1 MESHSS
7 PNRLDEIVKSLIKKK
22 NKYIFLKDTS
32 IIAIIF
38 FISAAIA
45 SIFSLFSS
53 NPHYYALLKIFV
65 LLIIILAIAKTIV
78 LPLLRKAPKTNI
90 FEDLDNISNGL
101 GEDTLSAIEL
111 KHNITNS
118 SILGTSKE
126 LALAHIDKTTT
137 RLGSLDLS
145 SFYPLSSLRK
155 HLIVATAG
163 FIFASLAVILIP
175 GSFQGYLFSF
185 NLTPLKTGA
194 HLELADI
201 EITLRYP
208 DYTKLPPQ
216 IIKGTKGDIS
226 TIKGTTVKFQAEP
239 VSSFEKGSLII
250 ENGISVPVTKADGK
264 IQAEFTVLGSG
275 SFIIK
280 ESSKDIS
287 SETIKIIAKEDNDP
301 VVKISSPL
309 GDVVELGSEEQM
321 DIFYEAEDDFS
332 ISKLTLSW
340 ENQREQ
346 SELPIKIRDQDV
358 NVVEGR
364 LTWGPRGINPAD
376 GDTIKLKV
384 LAYDNDTISGPKV
397 GISNSIT
404 IKLKDARSK
413 HKETLN
419 FAEQLM
425 EELIDIL
432 GDEIN
437 ISSIRNKDMS
447 AQSPKSPP
455 KLIDEDKIIKEQKE
469 LTKKIEH
476 AKGTLDIT
484 ISSMKEDEYSDFT
497 NFVALSNMEVRIN
510 ALLGER
516 KHIIE
521 SFVKLD
527 IGRLDRLM
535 KREIVEFEDDI
546 LFLDSLIKGNQLRD
560 SLVSSNDL
568 LSEYSELSEL
578 LKQLEEED
586 GKGELEQ
593 KIQEKLNQIKD
604 LMSQLAKKM
613 DGLSGEIQE
622 GFLNQD
628 AFEAANMQDQ
638 LDQIAKLAQEGKVQE
653 ALDMLAGMAK
663 SLQNMMASLE
673 NGMQSFGSSMMG
685 EGMSKLNELLSR
697 IGEIEKQESI
707 LRDNTGEFK
716 KSLLDNTTLDT
727 YNPREF
733 IDKEI
738 KKVQKLTENLKEVRA
753 KTLKDSPSQSNP
765 QSAYLIEKMIEKTQQ
780 LNNWLK
786 AMDLDEAQK
795 NAKSIEESTQ
805 GLRDMSNHNFA
816 NLGKA
821 SEEINRADRL
831 AKEIKS
837 DLDRFNAQML
847 KGSQFGKMAE
857 RQDEIETETE
867 GLTKELSEAESG
879 LFASPDIGKNLEQ
892 ARDFMENASEDLRGR
907 QISKAM
913 SNQDEALKALR
924 EAKEQA
930 QQMLQQMQMSAKGN
944 GMPTPMM
951 LGQQRQS
958 GGTQGADNRYVEIP
972 QIDEANIGKEYK
984 QRILEAMK
992 GGSPQGYI
1000 ELNKKYYDRI
1010 IK

>member
-1 MESHSS
+1 MQSHSAQ
-7 PNRLDEIVKSLIKKK
+7 NRLDDIVKGLNKKK
-22 NKYIFLKDTS
+22 NKYIFLKDSS

-38 FISAAIA
+38 FISVATA
-45 SIFSLFSS
+45 SILSLFST
-53 NPHYYALLKIFV
+53 NPYYYAFLKSLILLV
-65 LLIIILAIAKTIV
+65 LILALIKTVV
-78 LPLLRKAPKTNI
+78 LPIRRKSGKTAI
-90 FEDLDNISNGL
+90 LEELDKVSKGL
-101 GEDTLSAIEL
+101 GEDTLSALEL
-111 KHNITNS
+111 KQSVANS
-118 SILGTSKE
+118 SIFGTSKE
-126 LALAHIDKTTT
+126 LALAHIDRTTT
-137 RLGSLDLS
+137 RLTSLDLS
-145 SFYPLSSLRK
+145 SFYPIQNLRK
-155 HLIVATAG
+155 YFTITVAG
-163 FIFASLAVILIP
+163 FILASLTLIFLP
-175 GSFQGYLFSF
+175 GNFQKYLFSF
-185 NLTPLKTGA
+185 NLTPMKTGA

-201 EITLRYP
+201 EITLQYP
-208 DYTKLPPQ
+208 EYTKLPPQ
-216 IIKGTKGDIS
+216 IIKGTKGNIS
-226 TIKGTTVKFQAEP
+226 AIKGTAVKFQAES

-250 ENGISVPVTKADGK
+250 ENGISVPVTKSDGK
-264 IQAEFTVLGSG
+264 IRANFTVLGSG

-280 ESSKDIS
+280 ESSRDLV
-287 SETIKIIAKEDNDP
+287 SETFRIMAEEDKTP
-301 VVKISSPL
+301 IVKISSPL
-309 GDVVELGSEEQM
+309 GETVELGSEDKM

-346 SELPIKIRDQDV
+346 SELPIKTKDQDT
-358 NVVEGR
+358 NTIEGR
-364 LTWGPRGINPAD
+364 LTWGPRGINPAN

-397 GISNSIT
+397 GVSNSIT

-432 GDEIN
+432 GDEID
-437 ISSIRNKDMS
+437 ISSKREKDMS
-447 AQSPKSPP
+447 PQSPKPTRP
-455 KLIDEDKIIKEQKE
+455 IVDLDEMLREQKK
-469 LTKKIEH
+469 LTKKIQH
-476 AKGTLDIT
+476 AKGTLNIT

-497 NFVALSNMEVRIN
+497 NFVALSNMEARIG

-516 KHIIE
+516 KHLIE

-527 IGRLDRLM
+527 TGRLDRLM

-546 LFLDSLIKGNQLRD
+546 LFLDSLIKGGKLRD
-560 SLVSSNDL
+560 SLLSSNDL
-568 LSEYSELSEL
+568 LSEYRELSEL
-578 LKQLEEED
+578 LKQLEEGGNE
-586 GKGELEQ
+586 GLEQ
-593 KIQEKLNQIKD
+593 QIQEKLEQIQN

-613 DGLSGEIQE
+613 DGLSGDIQE

-653 ALDMLAGMAK
+653 ALEMLASMAQ

-685 EGMSKLNELLSR
+685 QGMSKLNKLLSR

-707 LRDNTGEFK
+707 LRESTGELK
-716 KSLLDNTTLDT
+716 KSLLENANLDN

-733 IDKEI
+733 IDREI
-738 KKVQKLTENLKEVRA
+738 KKVQELTENLKEVRA
-753 KTLKDSPSQSNP
+753 KAAKGSPSERNTQSD
-765 QSAYLIEKMIEKTQQ
+765 YLIEKMIEKTQQ

-786 AMDLDEAQK
+786 AMDLGEAQK

-805 GLRDMSNHNFA
+805 GFRDMSQHNFA

-821 SEEINRADRL
+821 AQEINRADRL
-831 AKEIKS
+831 AKEIRD
-837 DLDRFNAQML
+837 DLERFGAQMQ
-847 KGSQFGKMAE
+847 KGNQFGKMAT
-857 RQDEIETETE
+857 RQDEIESETDD
-867 GLTKELSEAESG
+867 LTKELSEPESG
-879 LFASPDIGKNLEQ
+879 LFVSPGIGENLEL
-892 ARDFMENASEDLRGR
+892 AEDFMGSASRDLRAR
-907 QISKAM
+907 QVSKAM

-958 GGTQGADNRYVEIP
+958 GGTQGTDNRYVEIP
-972 QIDEANIGKEYK
+972 QVDEANIGKEYK

-992 GGSPQGYI
+992 GGSPEGYI